1 MKLNRKRVPISYFR
15 FFYYLKVEL
24 ILSLNMGER
33 LKFSNPE
40 LRGPSMENGQS
51 P

>member
-15 FFYYLKVEL
+15 FFYYLKVEV
-24 ILSLNMGER
+24 IISLNEGER
-33 LKFSNPE
+33 LNFSKSL
-40 LRGPSMENGQS
+40 LRGPSMDDRQS